1 MSSSS
6 STQLS
11 DAQRKQN
18 ARAYVAEVSRRYID
32 NRGCN
37 VLESITHDALFEKHG
52 IHFDMLRPVE
62 YYVSPSTSGAAAAA
76 AAAAVTRSDNS
87 NAAPQRQQQQQKPL
101 TQQHLEFVF
110 FDPLTMTRPTKPAL
124 CFCRCGIVEYAL
136 HFATSEERIVTHDVA
151 LKILKRAE
159 LARQHDDPV
168 REVDAMSALRAPG
181 FVGSRRSAKPCERG
195 QQLIPRWRT
204 IMDGGNVYTAAEFA
218 SNGSLIQFAHTYLQN
233 IHFDLCSE
241 EGDRELIDD
250 IDVSMMKQRLSRLWR
265 RTALS
270 IFAGIASAVAW
281 MHSRRVAH
289 LDLDPYNVVVDG
301 VGNPLI
307 VDFGSAERW
316 RDDDDDDGKHD
327 DETPDARAMVGRGR
341 PIPCKRVFAAPELLV
356 HNRTFKT
363 SMGVRGDAADC
374 WALGSMVRGSVR
386 SPGA

>member
-1 MSSSS
+1 
-6 STQLS
+6 
-11 DAQRKQN
+11 
-18 ARAYVAEVSRRYID
+18 
-32 NRGCN
+32 
-37 VLESITHDALFEKHG
+37 
-52 IHFDMLRPVE
+52 
-62 YYVSPSTSGAAAAA
+62 
-76 AAAAVTRSDNS
+76 
-87 NAAPQRQQQQQKPL
+87 
-101 TQQHLEFVF
+101 
-110 FDPLTMTRPTKPAL
+110 MTRPTKPAF

-159 LARQHDDPV
+159 LERQHDDPV

-181 FVGSRRSAKPCERG
+181 FVGSRRSAEPCERG

-218 SNGSLIQFAHTYLQN
+218 SNGSLIQFAHTYLQS
-233 IHFDLCSE
+233 IHFEANYE
-241 EGDRELIDD
+241 ELYGRLIED
-250 IDVSMMKQRLSRLWR
+250 IDVSKIKRAVSRVWLR
-265 RTALS
+265 AALS

-289 LDLDPYNVVVDG
+289 LDLDPYNVVVDS

-316 RDDDDDDGKHD
+316 RDDDD
-327 DETPDARAMVGRGR
+327 RAMVGRGR

-374 WALGSMVRGSVR
+374 WALGSMLYWLLCLSTPDQQNDKVIDPVGNDPKWMSHVRAHATHLHPQNCRVCALRLDPAVEQVLMGLLIETEPATRLSASVVADR
-386 SPGA
+386 MQNYREPIVKDVSDLVEQALSDG